1 MDIIWLYQIPNWLL
15 CLLVVGVFT
24 TVSLVGLKLTRPWVS
39 SFKTHHNDIVASF
52 AASVGVLYAV
62 LLAMIAV
69 AAWTNYTTVDSLAAQ
84 EADLVHSLFRDI
96 EAYPQFERDE
106 LRGLLREYV
115 DTVIHTEWPALQ
127 KGSTDRRAALVVD
140 SIFSGWIKLDPRTE
154 AQKIVNAE
162 TLARLNLFQSVRQSR
177 LQTGGNGLD
186 AVLWVVVLAGAIVS
200 IGICYLFWME
210 NKTLHQVMISILGT
224 MIGVVVYLILALDHP
239 MWGAITIQPA
249 AFESVAD
256 SMDRVLH
263 PLTPG
268 ERRVSQR

>member
-1 MDIIWLYQIPNWLL
+1 VDIIWLYQIPNWLL
-15 CLLVVGVFT
+15 CLLVVGVFA

-186 AVLWVVVLAGAIVS
+186 AVLWVVVLAGAVVS
-200 IGICYLFWME
+200 IGICYLFWIE
-210 NKTLHQVMISILGT
+210 NKLLHQVMISILGG

-239 MWGAITIQPA
+239 MWGAITIRPT
-249 AFESVAD
+249 AFEAVAA

>member
-15 CLLVVGVFT
+15 CLLVVGVFA

-186 AVLWVVVLAGAIVS
+186 AVLWVVVLAGAVVS
-200 IGICYLFWME
+200 IGICYLFWIE
-210 NKTLHQVMISILGT
+210 NKLLHQVMISILGV

-239 MWGAITIQPA
+239 MWGAITIRPT
-249 AFESVAD
+249 AFEAVAA

>member
-1 MDIIWLYQIPNWLL
+1 VDIIWLYQIPNWLL
-15 CLLVVGVFT
+15 CLLVVGVFA

-186 AVLWVVVLAGAIVS
+186 AVLWVVVLAGAVVS
-200 IGICYLFWME
+200 IGICYLFWIE
-210 NKTLHQVMISILGT
+210 NKLLHQVMISILGV

-239 MWGAITIQPA
+239 MWGAITIRPT
-249 AFESVAD
+249 AFEAVAA

>member
-1 MDIIWLYQIPNWLL
+1 VGILWLYQLPNWLL
-15 CLLVVGVFT
+15 SLLVVSVFT
-24 TVSLVGLKLTRPWVS
+24 IVSLAGLALTRPWVS
-39 SFKTHHNDIVASF
+39 SFRTHHNDMVASF

-96 EAYPQFERDE
+96 EAFSPSERDE

-127 KGSTDRRAALVVD
+127 SGLPDKRAALVVD
-140 SIFSGWIKLDPRTE
+140 SIFSAWMKLEPKTE
-154 AQKIVNAE
+154 AEKIITAE
-162 TLARLNLFQSVRQSR
+162 TLARLNLFQTVRRNR
-177 LQTGGNGLD
+177 LQTGSNGLD

-210 NKTLHQVMISILGT
+210 NKTLHQVMISILGI

>member
-1 MDIIWLYQIPNWLL
+1 VDIIWLYQIPNWLL

-186 AVLWVVVLAGAIVS
+186 AVLWVVVLAGAVVS
-200 IGICYLFWME
+200 IGICYLFWVE
-210 NKTLHQVMISILGT
+210 NKLLHQVMIAILGV

-239 MWGAITIQPA
+239 MWGAITIRPT
-249 AFESVAD
+249 AFEAVAA